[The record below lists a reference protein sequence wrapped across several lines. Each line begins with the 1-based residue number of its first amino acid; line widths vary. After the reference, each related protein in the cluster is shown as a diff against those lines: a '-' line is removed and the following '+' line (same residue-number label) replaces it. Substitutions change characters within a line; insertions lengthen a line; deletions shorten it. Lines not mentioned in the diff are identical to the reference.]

1 LASHLTDIAG
11 IRAISKFGE
20 EYETGSGPSDT
31 ANGGRGEF
39 DRSPVDRTGEFDEL
53 LETEWGIR
61 EWFGLG
67 IGVFTTFMATF
78 LAMVSAYLHSRQAQK
93 NLWGLTEQGVGELLK
108 VGWSY
113 QEGCSGQLFL
123 KVYDKGRLGYSDE
136 NSVLE
141 GSILAGAGLEGTA
154 TTATPGSHESPGS

>member
-1 LASHLTDIAG
+1 MAG
-11 IRAISKFGE
+11 INAISKFGE
-20 EYETGSGPSDT
+20 EYDTGYGTSENDVGE
-31 ANGGRGEF
+31 RGEMDPSHG
-39 DRSPVDRTGEFDEL
+39 DRSREFEEQ
-53 LETEWGIR
+53 LEAEWGIR

-67 IGVFTTFMATF
+67 IGVSTTFMATF
-78 LAMVSAYLHSRQAQK
+78 LAMVSAHLHSRQAQK
-93 NLWGLTEQGVGELLK
+93 NLWGLTEQGVGDLLK

-154 TTATPGSHESPGS
+154 TTATPRSHQSPDS